1 MSTTR
6 RYEITDNEW
15 KCIKDMLPLERTGKP
30 GRPSGDNRTSL
41 NGILWIARSGAPWRD
56 LPERYGSWS
65 TLYDKFARWS
75 DEGVIEKIFETLSVD
90 ADMQDLSI
98 DSTSIKA
105 HQHAGGA
112 KKGLKMQKLTK
123 I

>member
-1 MSTTR
+1 
-6 RYEITDNEW
+6 
-15 KCIKDMLPLERTGKP
+15 MLPLERTGKP